1 MLIRLVGAV
10 EREMVV
16 VVDVV
21 GNAVGVADDV
31 AGEDGD
37 AAGTIGDAACGVGRD
52 GTAADINVV
61 GGEVKVGGAVAVG
74 GAGEFAKAANCSS
87 RYSRSSWQN
96 RASLGGRPDT
106 STHSRSPP
114 AIKALSTRLRSAAD
128 MIT

>member
-87 RYSRSSWQN
+87 RYSQAGKTEHR
-96 RASLGGRPDT
+96 
-106 STHSRSPP
+106 
-114 AIKALSTRLRSAAD
+114 
-128 MIT
+128 